1 MMGLLLLTAHVL
13 MDIQVCLTYIQWNG
27 KEIKYGNPHF
37 NLGTNYF
44 GLSQHF
50 SPELN
55 GTGETCEEN
64 LDECESN
71 PCFNNATCLDDINGY
86 TCMCLPGYSGKNGNY
101 ACTLLI
107 ASWETTENW
116 LSA

>member
-1 MMGLLLLTAHVL
+1 MGKKLNMGIHASIWAQIISIYHS
-13 MDIQVCLTYIQWNG
+13 I
-27 KEIKYGNPHF
+27 
-37 NLGTNYF
+37 
-44 GLSQHF
+44 F

-86 TCMCLPGYSGKNGNY
+86 TCMCLPGYSGKKGKY
-101 ACTLLI
+101 ACTLLV
-107 ASWETTENW
+107 ASCRTTENW